1 MQINDCSHFSPAIVP
16 RDCASWANSTSGY
29 ISIHWKSDRWC
40 QVCHPLWPND
50 DIPNRRIQIE
60 ANSSRNVKV
69 FDPLGRFTIKF
80 HPILPLSSS
89 ILPSFSVFTRKDS
102 RLRFRAKQA
111 NTLNLDFYR
120 LSRLYR
126 SAVRNCLRKG
136 ESVKSY
142 YPNQPVIQIISA
154 RILINQIPTNNE
166 SNWDV
171 QRIVES

>member
-16 RDCASWANSTSGY
+16 CDCASWANSTSGY

-69 FDPLGRFTIKF
+69 FGPLGRFTIKF

-89 ILPSFSVFTRKDS
+89 ILPSFSVFTRKGLAPPVSGETSKYARS
-102 RLRFRAKQA
+102 RFLSAIEALSFGGEELFAQGRVCKILLSKPTCYSNHLRSDP
-111 NTLNLDFYR
+111 N
-120 LSRLYR
+120 
-126 SAVRNCLRKG
+126 
-136 ESVKSY
+136 KS
-142 YPNQPVIQIISA
+142 NSH
-154 RILINQIPTNNE
+154 E
-166 SNWDV
+166 
-171 QRIVES
+171 